1 MAGSA
6 LLPWCRP
13 WLCRDLQ
20 ASTCML
26 RRLAQT
32 PCLIRARAEAEIS
45 ITTTIAI
52 ALLCF
57 SRGSQPTPSHP
68 SALAD
73 LCFSWCSSLSPE
85 TCPTMIWADGYL
97 PSAGV
102 TAPAVHPPQ
111 AKIPDYQRG
120 YTVLTDHAPDILS
133 DQCGGHTGQLVA
145 SERDLNDMANAWN
158 TIVQSALRQSRSK
171 CA

>member
-1 MAGSA
+1 MF
-6 LLPWCRP
+6 LLVLISEP
-13 WLCRDLQ
+13 RDLPDHD
-20 ASTCML
+20 L
-26 RRLAQT
+26 GRWL
-32 PCLIRARAEAEIS
+32 PP
-45 ITTTIAI
+45 
-52 ALLCF
+52 F
-57 SRGSQPTPSHP
+57 RGR
-68 SALAD
+68 
-73 LCFSWCSSLSPE
+73 
-85 TCPTMIWADGYL
+85 DGACG
-97 PSAGV
+97 P
-102 TAPAVHPPQ
+102 PPQ